1 MDGIEPEDHVVR
13 ELDVYLS
20 NGQLGPDTKLCLLQ
34 YPLRPPWRPYEMDYS
49 RKVQMKPV
57 AKRMQIDVP
66 LHRESDNYN
75 SLADSSLQL
84 DSIKLTSSSVD
95 MPTSYAVAS
104 IRCLAP
110 RGNRVV
116 LTPVDEALAL
126 RPSLGHLARARA
138 ELESRISAASVPD
151 EDEKPAELQPLTVQV
166 KRRETERQVEMRMSS
181 YSYLQSIEAE
191 EPWSELDAHA
201 PDSVPADNVWA
212 ALKLTVD
219 DEVPMTLGRQQYL
232 DALLPG
238 PSAAPEPPPMLD
250 AVSPTRAATSSRARR
265 EEEPQPQPST
275 SGQPHAPDRPF
286 AAAKTEPVSQEARK
300 ALGDALIAFCKH
312 YTLFN
317 QEQFRVFL
325 SKHKSAA
332 QGLAEYPVVQLR
344 EAIVATGVVMYCRG
358 VFIKTICG
366 NAGLDALRTL
376 IIALLQESDFLR
388 KSDIVGAA
396 RARGI
401 PFEEK
406 VYHKIMKELCTSKGG
421 QWTIKKRAE

>member
-1 MDGIEPEDHVVR
+1 MDGMEPEDQVVR

-66 LHRESDNYN
+66 LHKESDNYN
-75 SLADSSLQL
+75 SLADPSLRL
-84 DSIKLTSSSVD
+84 DSIKLSSSSVD

-104 IRCLAP
+104 I

-126 RPSLGHLARARA
+126 RPSLAHLAKARA
-138 ELESRISAASVPD
+138 ELESKISAASRPD

-191 EPWSELDAHA
+191 EPWVDLAAHA

-219 DEVPMTLGRQQYL
+219 ADVPMTLDRQAYL

-238 PSAAPEPPPMLD
+238 PSAAPEPPPVLD
-250 AVSPTRAATSSRARR
+250 AVSPTRAAASSRARR
-265 EEEPQPQPST
+265 EEQLQPQPST
-275 SGQPHAPDRPF
+275 SGQPHAPDRPS
-286 AAAKTEPVSQEARK
+286 AAAKAEPISPEARK
-300 ALGDALIAFCKH
+300 ALGDAVVAFCKH

-317 QEQFRVFL
+317 QEQFRGFL
-325 SKHKSAA
+325 NKQQSAA
-332 QGLAEYPVVQLR
+332 RELAEHPAVQLR
-344 EAIVATGVVMYCRG
+344 EAIVATGIVLYCRG
-358 VFIKTICG
+358 VFIKTVCG
-366 NAGLDALRTL
+366 NAGLDALRNL

-396 RARGI
+396 KAGGI
-401 PFEEK
+401 PFEER
-406 VYHKIMKELCTSKGG
+406 VYIKIMKELCTSKGG